1 MRVVVSGRLAGT
13 PGQGGATWAVLQYVL
28 GLQRLGWDVWLVEP
42 VATLDD
48 LTVSYFRAVVEEF
61 GLADRAA
68 LLPTD
73 AADGVGVPRRRLTAA
88 IRGADVLLNIS
99 GVLRDPALLA
109 EARRRV
115 YVDLDPAFTQIW
127 HTRGEDVGLGA
138 HDRYVTIG
146 RTLGTLECKVPTCG
160 IDWIAT
166 NQPVVLDRW
175 RHGGP
180 VRRVALTTV
189 GNWRSYGSVQHEGV
203 HYGQRAHSMRELAC
217 LPALTDARLSPAL
230 AIHPDERRDLTLLA
244 ENGWHLLDPATVAAT
259 PSSYR
264 RFVQGS
270 WAELGIAKA
279 GYVES
284 RCGWFSDR
292 SVCYLA
298 SGRPVLAQDTGFG
311 AYLPTGSGLI
321 SFRTAEEAAA
331 GIEELR
337 QDYSAHARAAR
348 DLAAEHFDSDRVL
361 PALMEQV
368 AS

>member
-1 MRVVVSGRLAGT
+1 MRVVISGRLAGT

-28 GLQRLGWDVWLVEP
+28 GLLRLGWDVWLVEQVP
-42 VATLDD
+42 ALDER
-48 LTVSYFRAVVEEF
+48 TVSYFGNVVEEF
-61 GLADRAA
+61 GLGDRAA
-68 LLPTD
+68 LVPQD
-73 AADGVGVPRRRLTAA
+73 GADGVGVPRRGVAAA

-99 GVLRDPALLA
+99 GVLRDPALLS

-127 HTRGEDVGLGA
+127 HTRGENVGLEG

-146 RTLGTLECKVPTCG
+146 RTLGTPECTAPTCG

-166 NQPVVLDRW
+166 NQPVVLDHW

-180 VRRVALTTV
+180 VRRRALTTV

-203 HYGQRAHSMRELAC
+203 HYGQRAHSMRELAG
-217 LPALTDARLSPAL
+217 LPTLTDARLAPAL
-230 AIHPDERRDLTLLA
+230 AIHPDEQRDLTLLTA
-244 ENGWHLLDPATVAAT
+244 NGWQLLDPATVAAT

-264 RFVQGS
+264 RFIQGS

-279 GYVES
+279 GYVDS

-298 SGRPVLAQDTGFG
+298 SGRPVLAQDTGFD
-311 AYLPTGSGLI
+311 AYLPTGSGLM
-321 SFRTAEEAAA
+321 SFRTTEEAAA

-337 QDYSAHARAAR
+337 RDYPAHARAAR

-361 PALMEQV
+361 SALMEQV
-368 AS
+368 AN

>member
-1 MRVVVSGRLAGT
+1 MRIVVSGRLAGT

-28 GLQRLGWDVWLVEP
+28 GLQQLGFEVWFVEP
-42 VATLDD
+42 VSALDD
-48 LTVSYFRAVVEEF
+48 RTVSYFTAVVAEF

-68 LLPTD
+68 LISQD
-73 AADGVGVPRRRLTAA
+73 GVDGVGVPRRRLEAA
-88 IRGADVLLNIS
+88 TRGADLLLNIS
-99 GVLRDPALLA
+99 GVLRDHCVLA

-115 YVDLDPAFTQIW
+115 YLDLDPAFTQIW
-127 HTRGEDVGLGA
+127 HMRGDDVGLAA

-146 RTLGTLECKVPTCG
+146 RALGTPECRVPTCG
-160 IDWIAT
+160 IDWIAS

-175 RHGGP
+175 RTGGR

-203 HYGQRAHSMRELAC
+203 DYGQRAHSMRELAR
-217 LPALTDARLSPAL
+217 LPALTDVRLTPAL

-244 ENGWHLLDPATVAAT
+244 DNGWRLLDPAKVAAT

-311 AYLPTGSGLI
+311 RYLPTGSGLI
-321 SFRTAEEAAA
+321 SFRTAEDAAA
-331 GIEELR
+331 GIEELQR
-337 QDYSAHARAAR
+337 DYPAHARAAR
-348 DLAAEHFDSDRVL
+348 ELAAEHFDSDRVL
-361 PALMEQV
+361 TQLVEQV
-368 AS
+368 A